1 VEGNADNSDNLQGKV
16 LTFNQDSN
24 GLEALQFNNQNQES
38 SHQQNQG
45 NSPQNG
51 QNNGFMKWQ

>member
-1 VEGNADNSDNLQGKV
+1 VESNADNSDNLQGNV

-24 GLEALQFNNQNQES
+24 GLGFLQFNNQNQES
-38 SHQQNQG
+38 SFQQNQG
-45 NSPQNG
+45 NSPEKG